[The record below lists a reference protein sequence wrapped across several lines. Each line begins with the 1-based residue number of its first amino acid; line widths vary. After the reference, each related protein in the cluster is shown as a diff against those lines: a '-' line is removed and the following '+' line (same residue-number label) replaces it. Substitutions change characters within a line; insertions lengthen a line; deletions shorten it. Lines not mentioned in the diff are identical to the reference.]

1 MIQPLLGSAS
11 REAEDVEMKVL
22 VVGSGGREHALCWAI
37 AASPLCTKLYCAPGN
52 AGIARDAECVLIE
65 ADDIEGI
72 VRFALDRKIDLVVVG
87 PEKPLVLGLVDRLEA
102 EGVRAFGPTAA
113 AAALEGSKGFMK
125 DLCARHG
132 VPTAAYGR
140 FADRDAARA
149 FVAAHGV
156 PIVIKADGLAAG
168 KGVVVAR
175 TLDEAHAAIDDAMV
189 AGAFGEAGRELVIEE
204 FLVGEEASFFA
215 LVDGTHVLPLVSCQD
230 HKAVGDGDT
239 GPNTG
244 GMGAYSPTPVMT
256 PALEARVMREIVEPV
271 VRGMAAEGRPF
282 KGVLF
287 AGLMIVAGPSGPEP
301 KLIEFN
307 VRFGDPEC
315 QVLMKRMMSDVLP
328 ALIAARDGQL
338 ANFQLRWYDE
348 TALCVVMASKGYPGA
363 YAKGTE
369 IHGVEEAASV
379 PDVTVFHAGTA
390 RSADGRLLATGG
402 RVLGVTA
409 IAPTVREAQA
419 LAYEAVDRIVWP
431 DGFCRRDIG
440 WRALDR

>member
-1 MIQPLLGSAS
+1 
-11 REAEDVEMKVL
+11 
-22 VVGSGGREHALCWAI
+22 
-37 AASPLCTKLYCAPGN
+37 
-52 AGIARDAECVLIE
+52 
-65 ADDIEGI
+65 
-72 VRFALDRKIDLVVVG
+72 
-87 PEKPLVLGLVDRLEA
+87 
-102 EGVRAFGPTAA
+102 
-113 AAALEGSKGFMK
+113 
-125 DLCARHG
+125 
-132 VPTAAYGR
+132 
-140 FADRDAARA
+140 
-149 FVAAHGV
+149 V

-168 KGVVVAR
+168 KGVVIAH

-189 AGAFGEAGRELVIEE
+189 ARAFGDAGSELVIEE
-204 FLVGEEASFFA
+204 FLTGEEASFFA
-215 LVDGTHVLPLVSCQD
+215 LVDGAHALPLVSCQD
-230 HKAVGDGDT
+230 HKAVGEGDT

-244 GMGAYSPTPVMT
+244 GMGAYSPPPVMT

-307 VRFGDPEC
+307 ARFGDPEC
-315 QVLMKRMMSDVLP
+315 QVLMMRMMSDVLP
-328 ALIAARDGQL
+328 ALVAARDGQL

-348 TALCVVMASKGYPGA
+348 TALCVVMASKGYPGT

-369 IHGVEEAASV
+369 IQGVDDAAAV
-379 PDVTVFHAGTA
+379 PDVTVFHAGTT
-390 RSADGRLLATGG
+390 RSADGRLLAAGG

-409 IAPTVREAQA
+409 IAPTVREAQT

-440 WRALDR
+440 WRALAR